1 MLHFEEFLRTAP
13 KAELHVHLRGAMP
26 AAFFA
31 ELITRYGPRQALSH
45 APQSH
50 LDAFERCDNIRP
62 FLASP
67 QGKAPPGKAPQGKG
81 IDTLFRY
88 QSFDQ
93 FLATYLFTS
102 YFVRDIS
109 DFRGLVASV
118 RAFLEKQNIVYAEI
132 TVSVFE
138 YLNQGIDLPD
148 LLAVLDEAS
157 DAPGVRIQW
166 IADLVRNLGPA
177 KVLELLRD
185 ILRHRPAS
193 LAGIT
198 LGGSEHKFPPARFAA
213 LYRMAR
219 EQGLRLTVHAGE
231 ALGPASVRDA
241 ICVLQVDR
249 IGHGVR
255 AIEDPSLVSDLAE
268 KQIPLEVCPTSN
280 LWTGVYPSYE
290 AHPLKAL
297 YEAGVQLSVNTD
309 DPTFFSTTLAEEYGH
324 AQRMGLDEQA
334 VVSIMKNGFHHAFL
348 PDADRRRYV
357 EQFERHW
364 ETFQEAV
371 PR

>member
-1 MLHFEEFLRTAP
+1 MLHFDEFLRKAP

-31 ELITRYGPRQALSH
+31 EQINKYGSKLALGN
-45 APQSH
+45 APQRH
-50 LDAFERCDNIRP
+50 LDAFGLCDNIRP

-67 QGKAPPGKAPQGKG
+67 QGNA
-81 IDTLFRY
+81 IERLFRY

-109 DFRGLVASV
+109 DFHGLVASV
-118 RAFLEKQNIVYAEI
+118 RTFLEKQNIVYAEI
-132 TVSVFE
+132 TVSIFE
-138 YLNQGIDLPD
+138 YLNQGIDLLD
-148 LLAVLDEAS
+148 LLTVLDEA
-157 DAPGVRIQW
+157 AETPGVRIRW
-166 IADLVRNLGPA
+166 IADLVRNLGPP
-177 KVLELLRD
+177 KVLELLGD
-185 ILRHRPAS
+185 TLRHRPTS

-198 LGGSEHKFPPARFAA
+198 LGGSEDKFPPAQFAA
-213 LYRMAR
+213 LYQLAR

-241 ICVLQVDR
+241 IRVLQVDR

-280 LWTGVYPSYE
+280 LCTGVYSSYE

-297 YEAGVQLSVNTD
+297 YDAGVSLSVNTD

-324 AQRMGLDEQA
+324 ARRMGLDEQA
-334 VVSIMKNGFHHAFL
+334 VVSIMKNGFQHAFL
-348 PDADRRRYV
+348 PEADRRRYV
-357 EQFERHW
+357 EQLERHW
-364 ETFQEAV
+364 QTFQGAAA
-371 PR
+371 R